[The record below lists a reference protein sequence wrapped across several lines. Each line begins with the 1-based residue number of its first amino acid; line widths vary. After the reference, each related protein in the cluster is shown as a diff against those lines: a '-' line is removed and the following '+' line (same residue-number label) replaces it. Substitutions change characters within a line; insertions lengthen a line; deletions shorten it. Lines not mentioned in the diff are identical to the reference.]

1 MFFVANDIEYFASHF
16 NFEIQYVNDL
26 HRFSRSKIRKNK
38 SLLRKQSNATF
49 LLVLA
54 CGIKEKEKEEEE
66 EEEED
71 LFLKSSKYQFV
82 KIYTIHTFQRTA
94 Y

>member
-1 MFFVANDIEYFASHF
+1 M
-16 NFEIQYVNDL
+16 
-26 HRFSRSKIRKNK
+26 
-38 SLLRKQSNATF
+38 LRKQSNATF

-66 EEEED
+66 EEEEEEED

-82 KIYTIHTFQRTA
+82 KIYTIHTFERTA